1 MNPLLFFISQH
12 FATCTV
18 CDPKYKTTI
27 KDQVCSDC
35 TLDKLAAL
43 EKLAEDVR
51 LMESHMKNDYENV
64 MALFSD
70 HIDHYDSLISAN
82 KIFKV
87 MQLKKKTFM
96 RFMTSTR
103 FVVVLACTQQFSISA
118 LVAKCLPMAIIMTSD
133 L

>member
-1 MNPLLFFISQH
+1 MLFFISQH

-18 CDPKYKTTI
+18 CDPKYKITI

-51 LMESHMKNDYENV
+51 LMESHMKKDYKNV

-70 HIDHYDSLISAN
+70 LIDHYDSLISARVIGIN
-82 KIFKV
+82 KA
-87 MQLKKKTFM
+87 LKFYNKF
-96 RFMTSTR
+96 
-103 FVVVLACTQQFSISA
+103 
-118 LVAKCLPMAIIMTSD
+118 IIKHENIIIII
-133 L
+133 